1 MIFLSGGREVYAD
14 CKLQTLRIWAAFPIM
29 HRSKGRIYKV
39 KHQQLLQDWGQH
51 CKIGEGKRQANP
63 LTPKILLLILPCSC
77 YTLPCILVMRTW
89 C

>member
-39 KHQQLLQDWGQH
+39 KHQQLWQDWGQH
-51 CKIGEGKRQANP
+51 CKIGEGKRQA
-63 LTPKILLLILPCSC
+63 
-77 YTLPCILVMRTW
+77 
-89 C
+89 